1 MKAELIDPEQARL
14 LLEQLPAI
22 VWSTDRE
29 LRLTTSLGAGLS
41 VLGLVPNQV
50 LGMSLFEYFG
60 TQDRDFPPI
69 RAHLQA
75 LEGEPVHTEVEW
87 AGRCY
92 ETYVEPLRGTGRE
105 ILGVIGVALDVTQR
119 KRAEL
124 LQKALYRISETAAT
138 AQDMPAFY
146 AALHAIVGELMYA
159 RNFYI
164 ALHDESGGL
173 IHFPYFVDE
182 VDSPPQP
189 RKPGHGLTEYVLSHG
204 EPLLLSPESFR
215 ELVARQ
221 EVDLVG
227 ADSWDWLG
235 VPLQS
240 REWTFGVLAVQSYS
254 EDVRYSE
261 QDKEVLNFVSQ
272 HISSALQRRRAE
284 EEREQSL
291 SLLRATLDSTADGIL
306 VVDREGRMVSFN
318 RRFVG
323 MWRIPEEIV
332 ASRDDDRA
340 LAFVLDQ
347 LLDPE
352 GFLIKVRELYDSPE
366 AQSFD
371 VLEFKDGRVFERYS
385 QSQQVAGASL
395 GRVWSFRDVTERH
408 KLEEQLR
415 QAHKMEAIGR
425 LAGGVAHDF
434 NNLLTVING
443 RSELLLERL
452 PLNDPVRAEIE
463 EINQAGDRAAD
474 LTRQLVAF
482 SRRQM
487 LRPRLVS
494 LNQVVTEMERL
505 LRRVIGEHIQLV
517 TRLDPELGLTRAD
530 SSQIEQLVLNLA
542 ANARDAMPEG
552 GQLLIT
558 TANVVVGPE
567 SARRRLDI
575 GPGAYVELAVSDT
588 GVGMNDEVLQ
598 RLFEPF
604 FSTKGPGK
612 GTGLGLATVYGVVKQ
627 SGGDIAVESRLG
639 AGSGFR
645 IYLPRVEGTLEASS
659 PVGAQPDAAPP
670 RKTILLVEDEVAVR
684 RLFGQFLR
692 QQGYRVLE
700 AGDGQEAMDLVR
712 QLEEPVDLLLTDV
725 VMPRVGGAELARQ
738 LLESRPGLQV
748 VYMSGYTEQA
758 GSLPQSALQ
767 KGEPVLVL
775 KPLSTELLAAR
786 LREILGGAADPN

>member
-1 MKAELIDPEQARL
+1 
-14 LLEQLPAI
+14 
-22 VWSTDRE
+22 
-29 LRLTTSLGAGLS
+29 
-41 VLGLVPNQV
+41 
-50 LGMSLFEYFG
+50 
-60 TQDRDFPPI
+60 
-69 RAHLQA
+69 
-75 LEGEPVHTEVEW
+75 
-87 AGRCY
+87 
-92 ETYVEPLRGTGRE
+92 
-105 ILGVIGVALDVTQR
+105 
-119 KRAEL
+119 
-124 LQKALYRISETAAT
+124 
-138 AQDMPAFY
+138 
-146 AALHAIVGELMYA
+146 
-159 RNFYI
+159 
-164 ALHDESGGL
+164 
-173 IHFPYFVDE
+173 
-182 VDSPPQP
+182 
-189 RKPGHGLTEYVLSHG
+189 
-204 EPLLLSPESFR
+204 
-215 ELVARQ
+215 
-221 EVDLVG
+221 VDLVG